1 MKKENDIVRLARP
14 VDDSDHVL
22 GPESATVTLVAYG
35 DYECPHCRQ
44 LHPMAREMMKRTEGL
59 RLVYR
64 HFPISKVHPH
74 AVRAAEAAEAAGAQ
88 GRFWEMNDL
97 LFELDR
103 PLDDQHLAVR
113 ARKAGLDMERYTR
126 EMAEGV
132 YAGKVEKDFKLA
144 LFGDGVTG
152 TPTLYLN
159 GVRLSKIQSLESLLE
174 AVTDAGAILL
184 PNNKGL
190 SNWLSRLR
198 NLRLGKTR
206 LQIW

>member
-14 VDDSDHVL
+14 VDDNDHVM
-22 GPESATVTLVAYG
+22 GPESATVTLVAYA

-44 LHPMAREMMKRTEGL
+44 LHLMAREMMKRTEGL

-198 NLRLGKTR
+198 NLRLGNTR